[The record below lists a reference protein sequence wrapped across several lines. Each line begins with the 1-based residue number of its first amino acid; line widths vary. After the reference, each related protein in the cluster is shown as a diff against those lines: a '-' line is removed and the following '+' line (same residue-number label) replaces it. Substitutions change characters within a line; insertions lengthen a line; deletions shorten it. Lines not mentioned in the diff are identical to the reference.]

1 MTVFFFNLFFREM
14 KWKNTQFCNKYVPIF
29 NCIFQ
34 RQLFNG
40 CLTMQ
45 RETEAWQIPP
55 LPPEESIFVVSYL
68 QYQNNWHFGKST
80 TQNFALHLFLQRIP
94 PDCNSRQIQG
104 YFSTVVFER
113 SFIIKWLCCSISIFI
128 DGYRIPFSPIF
139 YFPKVLMIHKP
150 INMG

>member
-80 TQNFALHLFLQRIP
+80 TQNFALHLFLLRIP
-94 PDCNSRQIQG
+94 PETDPGIFFN
-104 YFSTVVFER
+104 FER
-113 SFIIKWLCCSISIFI
+113 SFIIKQLCCSSSTFLFI

-139 YFPKVLMIHKP
+139 HFPKVLMINKP